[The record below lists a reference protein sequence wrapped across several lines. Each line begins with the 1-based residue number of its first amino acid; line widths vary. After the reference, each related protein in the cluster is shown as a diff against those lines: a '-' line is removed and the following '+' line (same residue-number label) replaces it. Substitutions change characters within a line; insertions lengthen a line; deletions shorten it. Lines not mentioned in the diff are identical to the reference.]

1 MNPELERLIQLQK
14 AESELKRLDDEL
26 AEVPR
31 RRSALERE
39 LTGEQARLEEAR
51 AGFEA
56 CQKGRRRHEADLQD
70 LEAKRSRHKEQL
82 MDVKTN
88 KEYTAKL
95 HEIEG
100 VERQIGE
107 REDQILEELERADTL
122 ASALKQAEAAL
133 KEAEGRH
140 RTALAALQENEQGL
154 RDARRRLVEERDGIA
169 AGLGEHP
176 LDLFRRVAKLRGGV
190 AMAEARDGMCLVCHV
205 LLRPQLFVDIKRNEE
220 ILQCQSCS
228 RILYY
233 ESPIPIA
240 DTPQP

>member
-31 RRSALERE
+31 RSSALERE
-39 LTGEQARLEEAR
+39 LAGEQARLDEVR

-56 CQKGRRRHEADLQD
+56 CQKARRHHEADLQD

-82 MDVKTN
+82 MEVKTN

-100 VERQIGE
+100 VERQISE

-122 ASALKQAEAAL
+122 AAAL
-133 KEAEGRH
+133 KEAESAFKEAEGR
-140 RTALAALQENEQGL
+140 RRAAVAALQETEQAL
-154 RDARRRLVEERDGIA
+154 REARRRLVEERDGIA
-169 AGLGEHP
+169 AGLDEHP

-190 AMAEARDGMCLVCHV
+190 AVAEARDGMCQVCHV
-205 LLRPQLFVDIKRNEE
+205 VLRPQLFVDIKRNEE

-233 ESPIPIA
+233 EPPIPVA